1 MNIPVQT
8 ASDQAIACAAAP
20 GFPDRAQIELL
31 MSMGLFSADDEIAL
45 RKAWAILKD
54 QTDDYL
60 DMTLGMLAAYPALR
74 REQYTVDWLDNPS
87 GLRDRFR
94 QWLLETCFSPY
105 DPHWIK
111 QLYSEKLLSGS
122 ALTPGFRHIVA
133 LAYPLAA
140 MARPFLLVCES
151 DHHDIE
157 RMQCALLKAILLQV
171 ALLSKLY
178 VKDEL
183 W

>member
-8 ASDQAIACAAAP
+8 ASDQAIARTALP

-31 MSMGLFSADDEIAL
+31 MSIGLFSADDEIAL
-45 RKAWAILKD
+45 RKVWAILKD

-60 DMTLGMLAAYPALR
+60 DMTLGMLAAYPALH
-74 REQYTVDWLDNPS
+74 REQYAVDFMDNPAQ
-87 GLRDRFR
+87 LRDRFR
-94 QWLLETCFSPY
+94 QWLLETCFSPHE
-105 DPHWIK
+105 PRWMK
-111 QLYSEKLLSGS
+111 PLYSEQLLPDS
-122 ALTPGFRHIVA
+122 TWMPGFSHIVA
-133 LAYPLAA
+133 LTYPLAA
-140 MARPFLLVCES
+140 MARPFLAAYEPDS
-151 DHHDIE
+151 QEIE

-171 ALLSKLY
+171 TLLSKLY